1 MKIAVHLDPHPAQAT
16 TQKAPAAIKEL
27 ADIDPER
34 AKAAGRHAGRS
45 KDRAKAIRRR
55 LEQWP
60 DNEAGIPG
68 GPFLCRLSADVTA
81 PPMVM

>member
-34 AKAAGRHAGRS
+34 A
-45 KDRAKAIRRR
+45 IT
-55 LEQWP
+55 P
-60 DNEAGIPG
+60 DDLKTAQKLFGVGLNNGWIKKQEYQEVPFYV
-68 GPFLCRLSADVTA
+68 GPART
-81 PPMVM
+81 

>member
-34 AKAAGRHAGRS
+34 AKAAG
-45 KDRAKAIRRR
+45 IT
-55 LEQWP
+55 P
-60 DNEAGIPG
+60 DDLKTAQKLFDVGLNNGWITKQEYQEVPFCV
-68 GPFLCRLSADVTA
+68 GPART
-81 PPMVM
+81 